1 MISSRGIVFL
11 AIFSLLAFMALQ
23 VPVFALEGIT
33 GKSFTLFD
41 FFGPIAG
48 SFIGLG
54 GVAAVFMA
62 KLAGSLIADAPL
74 GFLDIIKLTPMMFA
88 AYYFWR
94 GSQRGFS
101 DRLGILVPAVAM
113 LAFWLHPVGQ
123 SWITI
128 EALGLSFS
136 MPAGAYALYWLI
148 PIAAKFLPD
157 MLLLRSLGATFTQ
170 HALGSV
176 LFLYTIPTA
185 PAMWLGLIPIVAM
198 ERGLFALGISA
209 SHVLFTN
216 MMEAADRAWGI
227 SKYVNVEK
235 RYVLH
240 I

>member
-11 AIFSLLAFMALQ
+11 AIFAILAYIALS
-23 VPVFALEGIT
+23 VPVFALQGIT

-54 GVAAVFMA
+54 GVAAVFIA
-62 KLAGSLIADAPL
+62 KLATAIIGGAPFGLI
-74 GFLDIIKLTPMMFA
+74 DIIKLTPMMFA

-94 GSQRGFS
+94 SAEKGFS
-101 DRLGILVPAVAM
+101 DKLGIIVPAAAM
-113 LAFWLHPVGQ
+113 IAFWMHPVGQ
-123 SWITI
+123 SWVSID
-128 EALGLSFS
+128 ALGLSV
-136 MPAGAYALYWLI
+136 PAGVYALYWLI

-157 MLLLRSLGATFTQ
+157 KLVLRSLGATFTQ
-170 HALGSV
+170 HAVGSV
-176 LFLYTIPTA
+176 LFLYTIPSA
-185 PAMWLGLIPIVAM
+185 PALWLGLIPIVAV

-216 MMEAADRAWGI
+216 VMDAADRLWGI
-227 SKYVNVEK
+227 AKYVNVEK